1 MSVEVKLVPSQPVP
15 ELIVIT
21 LDRGAAAML
30 IAVLGIQSITQV
42 RNAIKANSCS
52 LGSTDVER
60 ASGAVDEHFKLYQAL
75 KQVLGY

>member
-1 MSVEVKLVPSQPVP
+1 MLVEVKLVPSQPVP
-15 ELIVIT
+15 ASVVIT

-30 IAVLGIQSITQV
+30 VAALGIQGIEQV
-42 RNAIKANSCS
+42 KNAIKQNGSK

-60 ASGAVDEHFKLYQAL
+60 ASGAVDGYFGLYQAL